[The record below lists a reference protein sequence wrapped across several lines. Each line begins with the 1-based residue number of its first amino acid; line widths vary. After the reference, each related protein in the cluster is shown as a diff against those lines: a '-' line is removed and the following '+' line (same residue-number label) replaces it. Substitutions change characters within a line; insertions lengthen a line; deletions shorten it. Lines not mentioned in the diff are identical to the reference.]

1 MRRAVNVTRAER
13 GTITII
19 SCGLRSSS
27 PSVPTTRVG
36 AEDESGL
43 EAVISR
49 SYVQVDLD
57 TKRTCLPILA
67 VASVRGLVKPRTTS
81 PNEALLAR
89 VKHGHRAN
97 SNTAQRLMPASKS
110 RTRDRFLLHFGS
122 ICPWLDHGRV
132 PRTRLEGGQV
142 VLWTTR
148 RGAVRPRTTSE
159 QGTDGSE

>member
-49 SYVQVDLD
+49 SYVQVGVD
-57 TKRTCLPILA
+57 TKPSGLPILGWEVSEA
-67 VASVRGLVKPRTTS
+67 WLKRGHFAGRSTFRPSKTRTYGEFDDS
-81 PNEALLAR
+81 PAPHADE
-89 VKHGHRAN
+89 
-97 SNTAQRLMPASKS
+97 
-110 RTRDRFLLHFGS
+110 
-122 ICPWLDHGRV
+122 
-132 PRTRLEGGQV
+132 
-142 VLWTTR
+142 
-148 RGAVRPRTTSE
+148 
-159 QGTDGSE
+159 

>member
-49 SYVQVDLD
+49 SYVQVGVD
-57 TKRTCLPILA
+57 TKPSGLPILG
-67 VASVRGLVKPRTTS
+67 VGSVRSLVKARTLCW
-81 PNEALLAR
+81 AI
-89 VKHGHRAN
+89 
-97 SNTAQRLMPASKS
+97 
-110 RTRDRFLLHFGS
+110 HFQA
-122 ICPWLDHGRV
+122 
-132 PRTRLEGGQV
+132 E
-142 VLWTTR
+142 
-148 RGAVRPRTTSE
+148 
-159 QGTDGSE
+159 